1 MTRGGHLTYFRGMG
15 GRVQGSL
22 VGFCSLL
29 ALGSFGCSS
38 DDGGDA
44 APAKP
49 FETSLACTDT
59 PDSVWGT
66 PVTAGDRGDLLGC
79 AELAALD
86 AAEVA
91 TRLQAMPEID
101 VVTGVRRFLIT
112 YRTER
117 DKGEPG
123 VGSALVYLPE
133 KPRGGLLPAVVGAHG
148 TTGLADACAP
158 SHAVDHPYLDS
169 LVVSWAAAG
178 LPVIA
183 PDYAGLGTAGVQGYG
198 NFPDTGRSVLDSARA
213 LRRLVGSDRVS
224 EQAIF
229 FGHSQGGGAALA
241 AAAYS
246 NETPDVKVG
255 AIVSFA
261 GVWAYLS
268 FVEAFRLTSV
278 SMTGLRGA
286 VATMLYADLANI
298 TEDESQSGAAFHPSI
313 RTYMTEKTGTLCF
326 QELVPALDNA
336 AAGYVPAATAGEFL
350 DPDFRTSVLDCAD
363 NGKCAGLPGK
373 WAQRAKENDPHVDP
387 SVPILYLAG
396 DADTELKP
404 AQASCFFGR
413 LVKDGAAPVECVY
426 PGEDHQSLVL
436 NSTGFA
442 VDWATAAA
450 RGAALPACP
459 ADGALP
465 NCSLF

>member
-1 MTRGGHLTYFRGMG
+1 MMTWPELWSYLRVMVLGVRGSW
-15 GRVQGSL
+15 V
-22 VGFCSLL
+22 LL
-29 ALGSFGCSS
+29 CLGLGAFGCSS
-38 DDGGDA
+38 DDAGED

-49 FETSLACTDT
+49 LETTLACTDS
-59 PDSVWGT
+59 PDSVWAT
-66 PVTAGDRGDLLGC
+66 PVTAGDRGEVLGC
-79 AELAALD
+79 AELGPLD
-86 AAEVA
+86 ASEVA
-91 TRLQAMPEID
+91 TRLQAVPEAD
-101 VVTGVRRFLIT
+101 VAGGVRRFLIA

-133 KPRGGLLPAVVGAHG
+133 KPRRGALPAVVGAHG

-158 SHAVDHPYLDS
+158 SHSSDHPYLDS

-183 PDYAGLGTAGVQGYG
+183 PDYAGLGTAGVQGYA

-224 EQAIF
+224 EQSIF

-246 NETPDVKVG
+246 NETPDVKVS

-261 GVWAYLS
+261 GVWVYLS
-268 FVEAFRLTSV
+268 FVEALRLTSV
-278 SMTGLRGA
+278 SMKGLRGA
-286 VATMLYADLANI
+286 VATTLYADLANI
-298 TEDESQSGAAFHPSI
+298 ADDESQAGAAFHPSI
-313 RTYMTEKTGTLCF
+313 RPFVTEKTGTLCYP
-326 QELVPALDNA
+326 ELVPALDA
-336 AAGYVPAATAGEFL
+336 ATTGYVPPATMGEFV
-350 DPDFRTSVLDCAD
+350 DPDFRTGVLDCAD
-363 NGKCAGLPGK
+363 DGKCAGLPGK
-373 WAQRAKENDPHVDP
+373 WAQRQKENDPHVDP

-404 AQASCFFGR
+404 SQASCFFGR
-413 LVKDGAAPVECVY
+413 LVDDGAAPVECVY
-426 PGEDHQSLVL
+426 PGEDHQGIVP

-442 VDWATAAA
+442 IDWATAAV
-450 RGAALPACP
+450 RGAAPPACP